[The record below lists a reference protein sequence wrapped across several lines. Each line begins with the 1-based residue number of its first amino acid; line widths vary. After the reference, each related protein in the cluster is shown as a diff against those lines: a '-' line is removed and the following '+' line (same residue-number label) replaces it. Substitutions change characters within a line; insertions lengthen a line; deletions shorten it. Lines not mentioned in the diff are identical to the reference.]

1 MSRSGLAFTSIQ
13 VILLDSNTKNS
24 YKMYFDFMYQNQS
37 GVQHLK
43 SMLGIKQILLVWLNP
58 RNLQFYVL
66 LKDPPYQ
73 HSGEN
78 LTGVNK
84 KKYLIYCLEPVG
96 SAAPKVNIKLKAV
109 QSSLGEKL
117 ALVCPAQ
124 GMPLPAFR

>member
-1 MSRSGLAFTSIQ
+1 MSCSGLAFTSIQ
-13 VILLDSNTKNS
+13 VIFLDSNTKNS
-24 YKMYFDFMYQNQS
+24 YKIYFDFMYQNQS

-78 LTGVNK
+78 LTGV
-84 KKYLIYCLEPVG
+84 
-96 SAAPKVNIKLKAV
+96 LK
-109 QSSLGEKL
+109 
-117 ALVCPAQ
+117 
-124 GMPLPAFR
+124 